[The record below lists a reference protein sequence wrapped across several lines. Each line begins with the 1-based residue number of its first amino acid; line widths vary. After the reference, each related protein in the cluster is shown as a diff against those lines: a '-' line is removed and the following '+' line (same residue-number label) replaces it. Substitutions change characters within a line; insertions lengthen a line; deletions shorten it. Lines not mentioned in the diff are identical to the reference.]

1 MRPAIIK
8 KEKQVN
14 ELREKLTNV
23 SSAILTDFRGLTV
36 KEITDLRRRLKEA
49 NIEFKV
55 IKNNIVIRAV
65 KESDLETLT
74 EYLQG
79 PNAIAF
85 GVDDP
90 VIPVK
95 ILMDFAKEYQKL
107 EVKAGIIQGKVL
119 KEEEIKKVA
128 KLPSKEMLLAQIVGG
143 IQAPLSK
150 LLNVLNSPIRALL
163 NVLRAI
169 EEKK

>member
-14 ELREKLTNV
+14 ELREKLNNV

-65 KESDLETLT
+65 KESDLEAIT

-79 PNAIAF
+79 PTAIAF
-85 GVDDP
+85 GLDDP
-90 VIPVK
+90 IVPVK
-95 ILMDFAKEYQKL
+95 ILVDFAKEYKKP
-107 EVKAGIIQGKVL
+107 EIKAGIIQGKVL
-119 KEEEIKKVA
+119 KEDEIKKVA
-128 KLPSKEMLLAQIVGG
+128 KLPSKEILLAQVVSG
-143 IQAPLSK
+143 IQAPLSG
-150 LLNVLNSPIRALL
+150 LVNVLNAPIRALI
-163 NVLRAI
+163 NVLKAI

>member
-14 ELREKLTNV
+14 ELREKLAKV

-49 NIEFKV
+49 NIELKI

-65 KESDLETLT
+65 KGSDLDALT

-79 PNAIAF
+79 PTAIAF
-85 GVDDP
+85 GIDDP
-90 VIPVK
+90 IVPVK
-95 ILMDFAKEYQKL
+95 ILVDFANEYKKP
-107 EVKAGIIQGKVL
+107 EIKAGIIQGKVL
-119 KEEEIKKVA
+119 KEEEIKKVT
-128 KLPSKEMLLAQIVGG
+128 KLPSKEILLAQVISG
-143 IQAPLSK
+143 IQAPISG
-150 LLNVLNSPIRALL
+150 LLNVLNAPIRALL
-163 NVLRAI
+163 NVLKAI